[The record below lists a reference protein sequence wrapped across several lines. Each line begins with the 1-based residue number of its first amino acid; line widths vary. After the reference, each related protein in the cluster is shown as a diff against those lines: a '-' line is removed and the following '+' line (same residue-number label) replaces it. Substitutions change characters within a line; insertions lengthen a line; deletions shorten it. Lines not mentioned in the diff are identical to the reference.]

1 MRKFVTIMS
10 LVLFSVALLL
20 PTAEAAPGVSVGAK
34 NFTEQYV
41 VGNLIS
47 LLLEANGFDVKEM
60 FGVGSNIAREGLKT
74 GQTDMYAEYT
84 GTAWLNYLNHDEQIT
99 DPVELYQQVKQED
112 LEKNNIVWLDRFPL
126 NNTYALA
133 INKEDVS
140 KYGESISQIAEY
152 VNAHPGEVKFGSNHE
167 FFERPDGFFGMTEA
181 YAMNVE
187 ENDVAIMDTGLT
199 YESVADGKINVAMVF
214 ATDGKLKKFGL
225 QVLEDDKN
233 FFPVYN
239 LCVTIRKETLD
250 EYPEIERILQPLA
263 ELLDNETIQG
273 LNYRVDA
280 EEIPAKI
287 VAKEFLE
294 THDLLK

>member
-10 LVLFSVALLL
+10 LVLLSVTLLL
-20 PTAEAAPGVSVGAK
+20 PIAEAAPKVSVGAK

-47 LLLEANGFDVKEM
+47 LLLKANGFDVKEV
-60 FGVGSNIAREGLKT
+60 FGVGSTIAREGLKT
-74 GQTDMYAEYT
+74 GQTDLYAEYT

-99 DPVELYQQVKQED
+99 EPVELYQKVKQED
-112 LEKNNIVWLDRFPL
+112 LEKNEIVWLDRFPL

-133 INKEDVS
+133 IKKEDVS
-140 KYGESISQIAEY
+140 IYGTSISQLAEY

-167 FFERPDGFFGMTEA
+167 FFERPDGFFGMTKA
-181 YAMNVE
+181 YGMNVS
-187 ENDVAIMDTGLT
+187 ENVVAIMDTGLT
-199 YESVADGKINVAMVF
+199 YESVASGQINIAMVF

-225 QVLEDDKN
+225 QVLDDDKN

-239 LCVTIRKETLD
+239 LCVTIRQEILD
-250 EYPEIERILQPLA
+250 QYPGIQTILQPLA
-263 ELLDNETIQG
+263 ELLDNETIQE

-294 THDLLK
+294 KHNLLK

>member
-1 MRKFVTIMS
+1 MRKCVTIIS
-10 LVLFSVALLL
+10 LVLISAVFLL
-20 PTAEAAPGVSVGAK
+20 PTVEAAPRVTVGAK

-47 LLLEANGFDVKEM
+47 LLLEANGFNVKEM
-60 FGVGSNIAREGLKT
+60 FGVGSKIAREGLKT

-84 GTAWLNYLNHDEQIT
+84 GTAWLNYLNHDEKIT
-99 DPVELYQQVKQED
+99 DPDELYRKVKQED

-133 INKEDVS
+133 IKQEDVE
-140 KYGESISQIAEY
+140 KYGESVSQLAEY
-152 VNAHPGEVKFGSNHE
+152 VNAHPGEVNFGSNHE

-181 YAMNVE
+181 YEMNVTE
-187 ENDVAIMDTGLT
+187 DDVALMNTGVT
-199 YESVADGKINVAMVF
+199 YESVADGKIDVAMVF

-225 QVLEDDKN
+225 HVLKDDKN

-239 LCVTIRKETLD
+239 LCVCIRKDTLD
-250 EYPEIERILQPLA
+250 EYPEIEGVLQPLA
-263 ELLDNETIQG
+263 ELLDNATIQEM
-273 LNYRVDA
+273 NYRVDA

-287 VAKEFLE
+287 VAEQFLE
-294 THDLLK
+294 EKGLLE